1 MQKSSPALVL
11 RPTTMQD
18 LQRSGYPNCTLTY
31 TCDVLQPFFFGN
43 MNLEALIQ
51 DCLGL

>member
-18 LQRSGYPNCTLTY
+18 LQHLGYPSCTLTHA
-31 TCDVLQPFFFGN
+31 CEVLQPFFFGKH
-43 MNLEALIQ
+43 EP
-51 DCLGL
+51 